1 MDLFRTIVDIPESA
15 FKITYRSGIM
25 LIGSCF
31 SDYIGDR
38 LLFNKFKALLNPF
51 GVLFNPASIA
61 DSISMIIEKR
71 HFEPQDLIYHN
82 GQWLSLSHYTGFS
95 NPSQQVC
102 LNRINQSISASH
114 LFFKSADFLIV
125 TFGTAWV
132 YTFNHTGSI
141 VANCHKL
148 PASAFTRN
156 LLQPQEI
163 IDLFSGLLK
172 RLKHFNKKLHVIF
185 TLSPVRHWK
194 DGAVGNQL
202 SKSVL
207 HVAIQNIIERNPFTV
222 YFPAYEIFMD
232 ELRDYRFY
240 STDMLHPSE
249 SGINYIWKRF
259 TETYFDK
266 ESLVLM
272 KKVEALMKSYNH
284 KPNNSEDP
292 AYKRFIQSTLSDIE
306 AFSNLY
312 PFIDFTHEK
321 EELARR
327 LTDS

>member
-1 MDLFRTIVDIPESA
+1 MFRTIVEIPESPL
-15 FKITYRSGIM
+15 KINYRSGIM

-31 SDYIGDR
+31 SDYIGER
-38 LLFNKFKALLNPF
+38 LVFNKFKALLNPF

-61 DSISMIIEKR
+61 DSINTIIEQR
-71 HFEPQDLIYHN
+71 LFEPRELIYHN

-95 NPSQQVC
+95 HPNQEVC

-114 LFFKSADFLIV
+114 LFLKNTDFLFI

-132 YTFNHTGSI
+132 YTYNQTGGI

-148 PASAFTRN
+148 PASAFTRS
-156 LLQPQEI
+156 LMQPQEI
-163 IDLFSGLLK
+163 IDLFSDLLK

-207 HVAIQNIIERNPFTV
+207 HFAIQQIVKKNHAEG

-240 STDMLHPSE
+240 GTDMLHPAE

-259 TETYFDK
+259 TDTYIEKDSI
-266 ESLVLM
+266 ELM
-272 KKVEALMKSYNH
+272 RKVDALMKSYNH
-284 KPNNSEDP
+284 QPNNPEDP
-292 AYKRFIQSTLSDIE
+292 AYRNFLQSTLADIE
-306 AFSNLY
+306 AFSKRY
-312 PFIDFTHEK
+312 PFIDFAQEK
-321 EELARR
+321 KELARR
-327 LTDS
+327 LATG